1 MNVTRNTG
9 TGSEITSTPGAT
21 KTPPPPP
28 GPPETQLAKGRSR
41 RVRQGHRRLLTRRD
55 RFTLWL
61 MAGVP
66 TVLHI
71 ALVWVTALASVGL
84 AFTTW
89 DGIGFDSIKWVG
101 LDNFR
106 ELFTSNPQFWP
117 AVQHNVIWLAVL
129 ILIPMP
135 LGMFLAVQLD
145 KKIRFSRVYQTA
157 FFLPVVMSFAVI
169 GFVWQLVYN
178 PDTGLIN
185 SLIGANKPGHY
196 IDWIGDPDLNL
207 WAVLVAASWR
217 HTGYLMILYLAGL
230 KGVDPALREAS
241 ALDGANEWQTFKNVV
256 FPTLRPTNTIVLVVT
271 IIEAL
276 RAFDLVFV
284 FNKGAEGTELL
295 SILVTNNI
303 IGESSRIGYGSA
315 IAVVLL
321 LISLAVIIP
330 YLVATFRK
338 ERRS

>member
-1 MNVTRNTG
+1 MTTNT
-9 TGSEITSTPGAT
+9 TKEIPEAATEPPSGAA
-21 KTPPPPP
+21 P
-28 GPPETQLAKGRSR
+28 AKK
-41 RVRQGHRRLLTRRD
+41 VPHGHRRLLTRRD
-55 RFTLWL
+55 RLTLGL
-61 MAGVP
+61 MAGLP

-71 ALVWVTALASVGL
+71 ALVWVTALASIAL

-89 DGIGFDSIKWVG
+89 DGIGFDSIQWVG
-101 LDNFR
+101 LQNFK
-106 ELFTSNPQFWP
+106 ELFEENPQFWP
-117 AVQHNVIWLAVL
+117 AVEHNVIWFVVL
-129 ILIPMP
+129 IVIPTP
-135 LGMFLAVQLD
+135 LGLFLAVQLD

-157 FFLPVVMSFAVI
+157 FFLPVVLSMAVI
-169 GFVWQLVYN
+169 GFVWQLIYN

-185 SLIGANKPGHY
+185 SLIGANEPGKY

-207 WAVLVAASWR
+207 WAILVAASWR
-217 HTGYLMILYLAGL
+217 HTGYMMILYLAGL
-230 KGVDPALREAS
+230 KGVDPSLREAS
-241 ALDGANEWQTFKNVV
+241 ALDGANEWQTFKNVI
-256 FPTLRPTNTIVLVVT
+256 FPTLRPTNTVVLVVT

-321 LISLAVIIP
+321 LISLVVIIP

-338 ERRS
+338 ERRA

>member
-1 MNVTRNTG
+1 MTTD
-9 TGSEITSTPGAT
+9 TSTR
-21 KTPPPPP
+21 TPEAAAVPPP
-28 GPPETQLAKGRSR
+28 GARETKRAPR
-41 RVRQGHRRLLTRRD
+41 GHRRLLTRRD
-55 RFTLWL
+55 RLVLGL

-66 TVLHI
+66 TVLHVT
-71 ALVWVTALASVGL
+71 LVWITALASVAL

-89 DGIGFDSIKWVG
+89 DGIGFDSITWVG
-101 LDNFR
+101 LQNFK
-106 ELFTSNPQFWP
+106 ELFTNNPQFWP
-117 AVQHNVIWLAVL
+117 AVQHNVIWFVVL
-129 ILIPMP
+129 ILIPTP
-135 LGMFLAVQLD
+135 LGLFLAVQLD
-145 KKIRFSRVYQTA
+145 KRIRFSRVYQTA
-157 FFLPVVMSFAVI
+157 FFLPVVVSFAVI

-185 SLIGANKPGHY
+185 SLFDANKPGHY

-207 WAVLVAASWR
+207 WAVLIAASWR
-217 HTGYLMILYLAGL
+217 HTGYMMILYLAGL
-230 KGVDPALREAS
+230 KGVDPSLREAS
-241 ALDGANEWQTFKNVV
+241 ALDGANEWQTFRNVI

-284 FNKGAEGTELL
+284 FNGGAHGTELL

-321 LISLAVIIP
+321 LISLGVIIP
-330 YLVATFRK
+330 YLVGTFRK

>member
-1 MNVTRNTG
+1 MTTD
-9 TGSEITSTPGAT
+9 ITKENPEAAAVPPSGAA
-21 KTPPPPP
+21 PA
-28 GPPETQLAKGRSR
+28 ENAKK
-41 RVRQGHRRLLTRRD
+41 VPQGHRRLLTRRD
-55 RFTLWL
+55 RITLGF
-61 MAGVP
+61 MAGLP
-66 TVLHI
+66 TILHI
-71 ALVWVTALASVGL
+71 ALVWVTALASIAL

-101 LDNFR
+101 LQNFK
-106 ELFTSNPQFWP
+106 ELFEQNPQFWP
-117 AVQHNVIWLAVL
+117 AVQHNVIWFVVL
-129 ILIPMP
+129 IVIPTP
-135 LGMFLAVQLD
+135 LGLFLAVQLD

-157 FFLPVVMSFAVI
+157 FFLPVVLSMAVI
-169 GFVWQLVYN
+169 GFVWQLIYN

-185 SLIGANKPGHY
+185 SIIGANEPGKY

-207 WAVLVAASWR
+207 WAILVAASWR
-217 HTGYLMILYLAGL
+217 HTGYMMILYLAGL
-230 KGVDPALREAS
+230 KGVDPSLREAS
-241 ALDGANEWQTFKNVV
+241 SLDGANEWQTFKNVI
-256 FPTLRPTNTIVLVVT
+256 FPTLRPTNTVVLVVT

-321 LISLAVIIP
+321 LISLVVIIP

-338 ERRS
+338 ERRA

>member
-1 MNVTRNTG
+1 MTTQMS
-9 TGSEITSTPGAT
+9 TEMSQTPTTPAQTSEAAAA
-21 KTPPPPP
+21 PPP
-28 GPPETQLAKGRSR
+28 GPVPGRQR
-41 RVRQGHRRLLTRRD
+41 ARQGHRRLLTRRD
-55 RFTLWL
+55 RITLGL

-66 TVLHI
+66 TVLHVL
-71 ALVWVTALASVGL
+71 LVWVTALASIAL
-84 AFTTW
+84 AFTSW

-101 LDNFR
+101 LDNFKH
-106 ELFTSNPQFWP
+106 LFENNPQFWP
-117 AVQHNVIWLAVL
+117 AVQHNVIWFAVL
-129 ILIPMP
+129 IAIPTP
-135 LGMFLAVQLD
+135 FGLFLAVQLD

-157 FFLPVVMSFAVI
+157 FFLPVVISMACI

-185 SLIGANKPGHY
+185 SVIGANKPGHY

-207 WAVLVAASWR
+207 WAVLIAASWR
-217 HTGYLMILYLAGL
+217 HTGYMMILYLAGL
-230 KGVDPALREAS
+230 KGVDPSLREAS
-241 ALDGANEWQTFKNVV
+241 SLDGANEWQTFKNVI
-256 FPTLRPTNTIVLVVT
+256 FPTLRPTNTVVLVVT

-276 RAFDLVFV
+276 RAFDLVYV
-284 FNKGAEGTELL
+284 FNKGAQGTELL

-321 LISLAVIIP
+321 VISLVVIIP

>member
-1 MNVTRNTG
+1 MTA
-9 TGSEITSTPGAT
+9 TPA
-21 KTPPPPP
+21 KAPESATPPAP
-28 GPPETQLAKGRSR
+28 GPAPTSPSAKAPH
-41 RVRQGHRRLLTRRD
+41 GHRRLLTRRD
-55 RFTLWL
+55 RLTLGL

-66 TVLHI
+66 TILHVV
-71 ALVWVTALASVGL
+71 LVWLTALASIAL

-89 DGIGFDSIKWVG
+89 DGIGFDSIQWVG
-101 LDNFR
+101 LQNFR

-117 AVQHNVIWLAVL
+117 AVEHNVIWFVVL
-129 ILIPMP
+129 ILLPTP
-135 LGMFLAVQLD
+135 FGLFLAVQLD

-157 FFLPVVMSFAVI
+157 FFLPVVMSLAVI
-169 GFVWQLVYN
+169 GFVWQLIYN

-185 SLIGANKPGHY
+185 SIIGANKPGHY

-217 HTGYLMILYLAGL
+217 HAGYMMILYLAGL
-230 KGVDPALREAS
+230 KSVDPALREAS
-241 ALDGANEWQTFKNVV
+241 ALDGASEWQTFKNVI
-256 FPTLRPTNTIVLVVT
+256 FPTLRPTNTVVLVVT

-284 FNKGAEGTELL
+284 FNKGAQGTELL

-321 LISLAVIIP
+321 VISLAVIIP
-330 YLVATFRK
+330 YLIATFRK
-338 ERRS
+338 ERRA

>member
-1 MNVTRNTG
+1 MTA
-9 TGSEITSTPGAT
+9 TPAKAPEPAAPPAPGPAP
-21 KTPPPPP
+21 TPPP
-28 GPPETQLAKGRSR
+28 AKTPH
-41 RVRQGHRRLLTRRD
+41 GHRRLLTRRD
-55 RFTLWL
+55 RLTLGL

-66 TVLHI
+66 TILHV
-71 ALVWVTALASVGL
+71 ALVWLTALASIAL

-89 DGIGFDSIKWVG
+89 DGIGFDSIQWVG
-101 LDNFR
+101 LQNFR

-117 AVQHNVIWLAVL
+117 AVEHNVIWFVVL
-129 ILIPMP
+129 ILLPTP
-135 LGMFLAVQLD
+135 FGLFLAVQLD

-157 FFLPVVMSFAVI
+157 FFLPVVMSLAVI
-169 GFVWQLVYN
+169 GFVWQLIYN

-185 SLIGANKPGHY
+185 SIIGANKPGHY

-217 HTGYLMILYLAGL
+217 HAGYMMILYLAGL
-230 KGVDPALREAS
+230 KSVDPALREAS
-241 ALDGANEWQTFKNVV
+241 ALDGASEWQTFKNVI
-256 FPTLRPTNTIVLVVT
+256 FPTLRPTNTVVLVVT

-284 FNKGAEGTELL
+284 FNKGAQGTELL

-321 LISLAVIIP
+321 VISLAVIIP
-330 YLVATFRK
+330 YLIATFRK
-338 ERRS
+338 ERRA

>member
-1 MNVTRNTG
+1 MTTD
-9 TGSEITSTPGAT
+9 TTT
-21 KTPPPPP
+21 KTPAPAAVPPP
-28 GPPETQLAKGRSR
+28 GAAPGKK
-41 RVRQGHRRLLTRRD
+41 RVTHGHRRLLTRRD
-55 RFTLWL
+55 RFTLAV

-66 TVLHI
+66 TVLHVI
-71 ALVWVTALASVGL
+71 LVWVTAIASILL

-106 ELFTSNPQFWP
+106 QLFTENPQFWP
-117 AVQHNVIWLAVL
+117 AVQHNVIWFVAL
-129 ILIPMP
+129 ILVPTP
-135 LGMFLAVQLD
+135 FGLLLAVQLD
-145 KKIRFSRVYQTA
+145 KRIRFTRVYQTA
-157 FFLPVVMSFAVI
+157 FFLPVVISMACI

-185 SLIGANKPGHY
+185 SIIGANEPGHY

-207 WAVLVAASWR
+207 WAVLIAASWR
-217 HTGYLMILYLAGL
+217 HAGYMMILYLAGL
-230 KGVDPALREAS
+230 KSVDPSLREAS
-241 ALDGANEWQTFKNVV
+241 ALDGANEWQTFRHVI
-256 FPTLRPTNTIVLVVT
+256 FPTLRPTNTVVLVVT

-284 FNKGAEGTELL
+284 FNKGAQGTELL
-295 SILVTNNI
+295 SILVTDNI

-321 LISLAVIIP
+321 VISLAVIIP
-330 YLVATFRK
+330 YLIATFRK
-338 ERRS
+338 ERRA

>member
-1 MNVTRNTG
+1 MATTANTG
-9 TGSEITSTPGAT
+9 TGSETTRTPGTAAT
-21 KTPPPPP
+21 SSPASPDTPTTPRPRP
-28 GPPETQLAKGRSR
+28 GREP
-41 RVRQGHRRLLTRRD
+41 QGHRRLLTRRD
-55 RFTLWL
+55 RATLGL

-66 TVLHI
+66 ALLHI
-71 ALVWVTALASVGL
+71 VLVWVTALASIAL

-89 DGIGFDSIKWVG
+89 DGIGFDTIHWAG

-106 ELFTSNPQFWP
+106 ELFTQNPQFWP
-117 AVQHNVIWLAVL
+117 AVQHNVIWFAVL
-129 ILIPMP
+129 FLIPTP
-135 LGMFLAVQLD
+135 LGLFLALQLD

-157 FFLPVVMSFAVI
+157 FFLPVVVSFAVI
-169 GFVWQLVYN
+169 GFVWQLIYN

-185 SLIGANKPGHY
+185 SVIGANKPGHY

-207 WAVLVAASWR
+207 WAALVAASWR

-241 ALDGANEWQTFKNVV
+241 AIDGGNEWQTFRHVV
-256 FPTLRPTNTIVLVVT
+256 FPTLKPTNTIVLVVT
-271 IIEAL
+271 IIESL

-284 FNKGAEGTELL
+284 FNGGTDGTELL
-295 SILVTNNI
+295 SILVTDNI

-321 LISLAVIIP
+321 AISLAVIVP
-330 YLVATFRK
+330 YLASTFRK

>member
-1 MNVTRNTG
+1 M
-9 TGSEITSTPGAT
+9 SADTSIQTPEAAAV
-21 KTPPPPP
+21 PPP
-28 GPPETQLAKGRSR
+28 GDAPKGK
-41 RVRQGHRRLLTRRD
+41 RVPQGHRRLLTRRD
-55 RFTLWL
+55 RLILGL

-66 TVLHI
+66 TVLHV
-71 ALVWVTALASVGL
+71 ALVWVTALASIAL

-101 LDNFR
+101 LDNFK

-117 AVQHNVIWLAVL
+117 AVQHNVIWFVVL
-129 ILIPMP
+129 ILIPTP
-135 LGMFLAVQLD
+135 LGLFLAVQLD
-145 KKIRFSRVYQTA
+145 KRIRFSRVYQTA
-157 FFLPVVMSFAVI
+157 FFLPVVVSFAVI

-185 SLIGANKPGHY
+185 SLIGANRPGHY
-196 IDWIGDPDLNL
+196 IDWIGDPNLNL
-207 WAVLVAASWR
+207 WAILVAASWR
-217 HTGYLMILYLAGL
+217 HAGYMMILYLAGL
-230 KGVDPALREAS
+230 KGVDPSLREAS
-241 ALDGANEWQTFKNVV
+241 ALDGANEWQTFRNVI

-271 IIEAL
+271 IIESL

-284 FNKGAEGTELL
+284 FNGGAHGTELL

-321 LISLAVIIP
+321 LISLGVIIP
-330 YLVATFRK
+330 YLVSTFRK

>member
-1 MNVTRNTG
+1 MTTD
-9 TGSEITSTPGAT
+9 ITKEHPEAAAV
-21 KTPPPPP
+21 PPP
-28 GPPETQLAKGRSR
+28 GAAPAENNSTKVP
-41 RVRQGHRRLLTRRD
+41 QGHKRLLTRRD
-55 RFTLWL
+55 RFTLGF

-66 TVLHI
+66 TFLHI
-71 ALVWVTALASVGL
+71 ALVWVTALASIAL

-101 LDNFR
+101 LQNFR
-106 ELFTSNPQFWP
+106 ELFEQNPQFWP
-117 AVQHNVIWLAVL
+117 AVEHNVIWFVVL
-129 ILIPMP
+129 IVIPTP
-135 LGMFLAVQLD
+135 LGLFLAVQLD

-157 FFLPVVMSFAVI
+157 FFLPVVLSMAVI
-169 GFVWQLVYN
+169 GFVWQLIYN

-185 SLIGANKPGHY
+185 SIIGANEPGKY

-207 WAVLVAASWR
+207 WAILVAASWR
-217 HTGYLMILYLAGL
+217 HTGYMMILYLAGL
-230 KGVDPALREAS
+230 KGVDPSLREAS
-241 ALDGANEWQTFKNVV
+241 ALDGANEWQTFKNVI
-256 FPTLRPTNTIVLVVT
+256 FPTLRPTNTVVLVVT

-321 LISLAVIIP
+321 LISLVVIIP

-338 ERRS
+338 ERRA

>member
-1 MNVTRNTG
+1 MTATTNTG
-9 TGSEITSTPGAT
+9 TGTGTTSTPGTAAA
-21 KTPPPPP
+21 PSP
-28 GPPETQLAKGRSR
+28 GNPNHVTAHQAK
-41 RVRQGHRRLLTRRD
+41 RQRAPLGHRRLLTRRD
-55 RFTLWL
+55 RITLGL

-66 TVLHI
+66 TILHVL
-71 ALVWVTALASVGL
+71 LVWLTALASIAL

-101 LDNFR
+101 LQNFR

-117 AVQHNVIWLAVL
+117 AVEHNVVWFVVL
-129 ILIPMP
+129 ILIPTP
-135 LGMFLAVQLD
+135 LGLFLAVQLD
-145 KKIRFSRVYQTA
+145 KKIRFSKVYQTA
-157 FFLPVVMSFAVI
+157 FFLPVVMSMAVI
-169 GFVWQLVYN
+169 GFVWQLIYN

-185 SLIGANKPGHY
+185 SLIGANEPGHY

-207 WAVLVAASWR
+207 WAILVAASWR
-217 HTGYLMILYLAGL
+217 HAGYMMILYLAGL

-241 ALDGANEWQTFKNVV
+241 ALDGASEWQTFKNVI
-256 FPTLRPTNTIVLVVT
+256 FPTLRPTNTVVLVVT

-284 FNKGAEGTELL
+284 FNKGAQGTELL

-321 LISLAVIIP
+321 VISLAVIIP
-330 YLVATFRK
+330 YLIATFRK
-338 ERRS
+338 ERRA

>member
-1 MNVTRNTG
+1 MTATTNTG
-9 TGSEITSTPGAT
+9 TGTGTTSTPGTAAA
-21 KTPPPPP
+21 PSP
-28 GPPETQLAKGRSR
+28 GNPNHVTAHQAK
-41 RVRQGHRRLLTRRD
+41 RQRAPLGHRRLLTRRD
-55 RFTLWL
+55 RITLGL

-66 TVLHI
+66 TILHVL
-71 ALVWVTALASVGL
+71 LVWLTALASIAL

-101 LDNFR
+101 LQNFR

-117 AVQHNVIWLAVL
+117 AVEHNVVWFVVL
-129 ILIPMP
+129 ILIPTP
-135 LGMFLAVQLD
+135 LGLFLAVQLD

-157 FFLPVVMSFAVI
+157 FFLPVVMSLAVI
-169 GFVWQLVYN
+169 GFVWQLIYN

-185 SLIGANKPGHY
+185 SLIGANEPGHY

-207 WAVLVAASWR
+207 WAILVAASWR
-217 HTGYLMILYLAGL
+217 HAGYMMILYLAGL

-241 ALDGANEWQTFKNVV
+241 ALDGASEWQTFKNVI
-256 FPTLRPTNTIVLVVT
+256 FPTLRPTNTVVLVVT

-284 FNKGAEGTELL
+284 FNKGAQGTELL

-321 LISLAVIIP
+321 VISLAVIIP
-330 YLVATFRK
+330 YLIATFRK
-338 ERRS
+338 ERRA

>member
-1 MNVTRNTG
+1 MTA
-9 TGSEITSTPGAT
+9 TPA
-21 KTPPPPP
+21 KAPESATPPAP
-28 GPPETQLAKGRSR
+28 GPAPTSPSAKAPH
-41 RVRQGHRRLLTRRD
+41 GHRRLLTRRD
-55 RFTLWL
+55 RVTLGL

-66 TVLHI
+66 TILHV
-71 ALVWVTALASVGL
+71 ALVWLTALASIAL

-89 DGIGFDSIKWVG
+89 DGIGFDSIRWVG
-101 LDNFR
+101 LQNFR

-117 AVQHNVIWLAVL
+117 AVEHNVIWFVVL
-129 ILIPMP
+129 ILLPTP
-135 LGMFLAVQLD
+135 FGLFLAVQLD

-157 FFLPVVMSFAVI
+157 FFLPVVMSLAVI
-169 GFVWQLVYN
+169 GFVWQLIYN

-185 SLIGANKPGHY
+185 SIIGANKPGHY

-217 HTGYLMILYLAGL
+217 HAGYMMILYLAGL
-230 KGVDPALREAS
+230 KSVDPALREAS
-241 ALDGANEWQTFKNVV
+241 ALDGASEWQTFKNVI
-256 FPTLRPTNTIVLVVT
+256 FPTLRPTNTVVLVVT

-284 FNKGAEGTELL
+284 FNKGAQGTELL

-321 LISLAVIIP
+321 VISLAVIIP
-330 YLVATFRK
+330 YLIATFRK
-338 ERRS
+338 ERRA

>member
-1 MNVTRNTG
+1 MTATTNTG
-9 TGSEITSTPGAT
+9 TGTGTTSTPGTAAV
-21 KTPPPPP
+21 PPP
-28 GPPETQLAKGRSR
+28 GNPENVTTDQAERLRAPL
-41 RVRQGHRRLLTRRD
+41 GHRRLLTRRD
-55 RFTLWL
+55 RITLGV

-66 TVLHI
+66 TILHVL
-71 ALVWVTALASVGL
+71 LVWLTALASIAL

-101 LDNFR
+101 LQNFR

-117 AVQHNVIWLAVL
+117 AVEHNVIWFVVL
-129 ILIPMP
+129 ILIPTP
-135 LGMFLAVQLD
+135 LGLFLAVQLD
-145 KKIRFSRVYQTA
+145 KKIRFSKVYQTA
-157 FFLPVVMSFAVI
+157 FFLPVVMSLAVI
-169 GFVWQLVYN
+169 GFVWQLIYN

-217 HTGYLMILYLAGL
+217 HAGYMMILYLAGL
-230 KGVDPALREAS
+230 KSVDPALREAS
-241 ALDGANEWQTFKNVV
+241 ALDGASEWQTFKNVI
-256 FPTLRPTNTIVLVVT
+256 FPTLRPTNTVVLVVT

-284 FNKGAEGTELL
+284 FNKGAQGTELL

-321 LISLAVIIP
+321 VISLAVIIP
-330 YLVATFRK
+330 YLIATFRK
-338 ERRS
+338 ERRA